1 MGATVMKA
9 IPGNQGESTDKPMQ
23 GMNMASNLVKSNMP
37 ETTQPGDEMKRSK
50 KKKKKDKQTILTSTA
65 GVTDEAEISNRSLMG
80 GGSY

>member
-9 IPGNQGESTDKPMQ
+9 IPGNQGESTDQRLKTKAVEMLEPT
-23 GMNMASNLVKSNMP
+23 
-37 ETTQPGDEMKRSK
+37 TTQPGDEGKMSK

>member
-9 IPGNQGESTDKPMQ
+9 IPGNQGES
-23 GMNMASNLVKSNMP
+23 NLANQTFKTQP
-37 ETTQPGDEMKRSK
+37 ETTQPGDEGKMSK
-50 KKKKKDKQTILTSTA
+50 KKKKKNKQTILTSTA

>member
-9 IPGNQGESTDKPMQ
+9 IPGNQGESTDKQMQ

-37 ETTQPGDEMKRSK
+37 ETTQPGDEMKMSK